1 MAEPKGRP
9 VGGTETSW
17 CRAVP
22 GGTGITVLALHAS
35 KPPDVLNLQTALL
48 KVQNSHPILNSRL
61 HTNPKTNTLS
71 FVPSPT
77 PYVQIKSFSLSST
90 LEILETLYSPISNSS
105 VSPFHLILEHEL
117 NQNPWQLKNTT
128 CTTDQDMFFASIYAL
143 PSAMWVVA
151 LRLHVSACDR
161 TSAVSLLREVVGL
174 MGGGD
179 EGGEVNMEIRNEGE
193 VNLGIEDLIPSG
205 KGKKAMWVRGM
216 DMLSYSVNSLRL
228 TNLKFT
234 DNKSARVSQ
243 VVRLQMNE
251 DDTQRVLNG
260 CKTRGIK
267 LCAALVAAGLMAVD
281 KYRLENQKKYGVV
294 TLTDCRSNL
303 HPALSHKHFGFYH
316 SAILNTHTTKGGET
330 LWELANKTYKAFVSS
345 KRNNKHFSDMAD
357 LNFLMCKAIDNPT
370 LTSSSSLR
378 ASFMSVFEDP
388 VIDDSNDKQR
398 ELGLGL
404 EEYMGC
410 ASVHGIGPSIA
421 IFDTIRDGRLDC
433 VCVYPAPLHSR
444 EQMQGLVDDMKAMLV
459 GCDGNVERKI

>member
-9 VGGTETSW
+9 VGGTETNC

-35 KPPDVLNLQTALL
+35 KPPDVLNLQIALL
-48 KVQNSHPILNSRL
+48 KVQTSHPILNSRL
-61 HTNPKTNTLS
+61 HTNPKTNTLLCLIPH
-71 FVPSPT
+71 FL
-77 PYVQIKSFSLSST
+77 F
-90 LEILETLYSPISNSS
+90 
-105 VSPFHLILEHEL
+105 SPFHLIFEHEL

-143 PSAMWVVA
+143 PSATWVVA
-151 LRLHVSACDR
+151 LRLHVTACDR
-161 TSAVSLLREVVGL
+161 TTSVSLLRQVVGL

-179 EGGEVNMEIRNEGE
+179 EGGEVNMEIGNKRE
-193 VNLGIEDLIPSG
+193 VNLGIEDLIPRG
-205 KGKKAMWVRGM
+205 KSKKAMWVRGM
-216 DMLSYSVNSLRL
+216 DMLSYSINSLRL

-234 DNKSARVSQ
+234 DTKSARVSR

-251 DDTQRVLNG
+251 DDTRRVLNG

-267 LCAALVAAGLMAVD
+267 LCAALVAAGLMVVD

-303 HPALSHKHFGFYH
+303 HPALSHKHF
-316 SAILNTHTTKGGET
+316 AN
-330 LWELANKTYKAFVSS
+330 LWELANKTYKAFASS
-345 KRNNKHFSDMAD
+345 KSNNKHFSDMAD

-370 LTSSSSLR
+370 LTTSSFLR
-378 ASFMSVFEDP
+378 TSFMSVFEDP

-398 ELGLGL
+398 ELGL

-410 ASVHGIGPSIA
+410 ASVLGIGPSIA
-421 IFDTIRDGRLDC
+421 IFDMIRDGRLDC

-444 EQMQGLVDDMKAMLV
+444 EQMQGLVDDMKTILV
-459 GCDGNVERKI
+459 GCHGNVEWKI

>member
-9 VGGTETSW
+9 VGGTETS
-17 CRAVP
+17 CYRAVP

-61 HTNPKTNTLS
+61 HKNPKTNTLY
-71 FVPSPT
+71 FVPSLT

-90 LEILETLYSPISNSS
+90 LEILETLYSPISNPS
-105 VSPFHLILEHEL
+105 VSTFHLILEHEL

-128 CTTDQDMFFASIYAL
+128 CTIDQDMFFASIYAL
-143 PSAMWVVA
+143 PRATWVMA

-161 TSAVSLLREVVGL
+161 TTSVSLLREVVGL

-179 EGGEVNMEIRNEGE
+179 EGGEVNMEIGNRGE
-193 VNLGIEDLIPSG
+193 VNLGIEDLIPRG

-216 DMLSYSVNSLRL
+216 DMLSYSVNSPRL

-234 DNKSARVSQ
+234 DTKSARVSR

-251 DDTQRVLNG
+251 DDTRRVLNG

-267 LCAALVAAGLMAVD
+267 LCAALVATGLMVVD

-294 TLTDCRSNL
+294 TLTDCRSKL
-303 HPALSHKHFGFYH
+303 HPALSHKHF
-316 SAILNTHTTKGGET
+316 AN
-330 LWELANKTYKAFVSS
+330 LWELANKTYKAFASS
-345 KRNNKHFSDMAD
+345 KSNNKHFSNMAD

-370 LTSSSSLR
+370 LTSSSLLR
-378 ASFMSVFEDP
+378 TSFMSVFEDP

-398 ELGLGL
+398 ELGL

-433 VCVYPAPLHSR
+433 VCVYPAPLHWR
-444 EQMQGLVDDMKAMLV
+444 
-459 GCDGNVERKI
+459 

>member
-9 VGGTETSW
+9 VGGTETSC

-90 LEILETLYSPISNSS
+90 LEILETLYNPISNPS

-128 CTTDQDMFFASIYAL
+128 CIIDQDMFFASIYAL
-143 PSAMWVVA
+143 PRATWVVA

-161 TSAVSLLREVVGL
+161 TTSVSLLREVVGL

-179 EGGEVNMEIRNEGE
+179 EGGEVNMEIGNKGE
-193 VNLGIEDLIPSG
+193 VNLGIEDLIPCG
-205 KGKKAMWVRGM
+205 KGKKAMWGSR
-216 DMLSYSVNSLRL
+216 
-228 TNLKFT
+228 
-234 DNKSARVSQ
+234 

-251 DDTQRVLNG
+251 DDTRRVLNG

-267 LCAALVAAGLMAVD
+267 LCAALVAAGLIAVD

-316 SAILNTHTTKGGET
+316 SAILNTHTTKEGET
-330 LWELANKTYKAFVSS
+330 LWELANKTYKAFSSS
-345 KRNNKHFSDMAD
+345 KSNNKHFSDMAD

-378 ASFMSVFEDP
+378 TSFMSVFEDP

-398 ELGLGL
+398 ELGLK
-404 EEYMGC
+404 EYMGC

-433 VCVYPAPLHSR
+433 VCVYPEPLHSR
-444 EQMQGLVDDMKAMLV
+444 EQMQGLVDDMKTILV
-459 GCDGNVERKI
+459 GCDGNVEWKI